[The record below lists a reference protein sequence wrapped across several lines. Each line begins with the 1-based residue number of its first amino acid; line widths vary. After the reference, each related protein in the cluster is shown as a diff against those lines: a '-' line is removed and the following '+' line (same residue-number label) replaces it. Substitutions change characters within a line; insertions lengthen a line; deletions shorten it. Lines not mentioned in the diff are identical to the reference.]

1 MNKENVSE
9 KKSIAILVIHGI
21 GEQAPFQTLE
31 SFAGKFWDEL
41 KSYYP
46 KLAGHGINK
55 VKARDKW
62 TQNYISL
69 NTGVEYP
76 STVDIYEYYWAYK
89 PQGKVKFNEVVE
101 WLVKTSLGAGK
112 FYKQYFKDHP
122 EKLKE
127 YKEAAPNMF
136 NGDEFVKYGYLKY
149 IGWAIRIL
157 SWLVSFMPTNLKWLI
172 SPPLKWFEQ
181 KAIDY
186 LGDVVVYTTTD
197 MKSPY
202 FATRSEILYGAVE
215 EIKTLMLDE
224 RYDKIVIVGH
234 SLGSVI
240 AYDALNRIN
249 HALNLG
255 TIKPKP
261 IGTIT
266 GLVTFGS
273 PLDKVAFFFSELTNE
288 NEELRRQIL
297 AHYLSLRVPPIDKS
311 KMDHILD
318 PVLKP
323 LLTKLEWINFWH
335 QNDKVS
341 GPLDFYIVDKNIEVE
356 EKDWAASRAHN
367 NYWNYGKMYKEI
379 IARFIK

>member
-1 MNKENVSE
+1 ME
-9 KKSIAILVIHGI
+9 KSNSIAILVIHGI
-21 GEQAPFQTLE
+21 GEQDPFETLE
-31 SFAGKFWDEL
+31 NFTGKFWDEL

-46 KLAGHGINK
+46 QMAQRGINK

-76 STVDIYEYYWAYK
+76 STVDIYEYFWAYK

-112 FYKQYFKDHP
+112 FYKQYFNEHP
-122 EKLKE
+122 EKRKK
-127 YKEAAPNMF
+127 YKEAAPDMF
-136 NGDEFVKYGYLKY
+136 KGDDFVKYGYLQY

-224 RYDKIVIVGH
+224 RYNKIVVVGH

-273 PLDKVAFFFSELTNE
+273 PLDKVAFFFSEITHE
-288 NEELRRQIL
+288 EEELRRQIL
-297 AHYLSLRVPPIDKS
+297 AHYHSFRILPIDKS
-311 KMDHILD
+311 KMRHQLEESFK
-318 PVLKP
+318 PMLKDVQ
-323 LLTKLEWINFWH
+323 WINYWH
-335 QNDKVS
+335 PNDKVS
-341 GPLDFYIVDKNIEVE
+341 GPLDFYLVDDNIEVE
-356 EKDWAASRAHN
+356 EKDWTVSHAHN
-367 NYWNYGKMYKEI
+367 NYWKYGKMYKDIVE
-379 IARFIK
+379 RFFI